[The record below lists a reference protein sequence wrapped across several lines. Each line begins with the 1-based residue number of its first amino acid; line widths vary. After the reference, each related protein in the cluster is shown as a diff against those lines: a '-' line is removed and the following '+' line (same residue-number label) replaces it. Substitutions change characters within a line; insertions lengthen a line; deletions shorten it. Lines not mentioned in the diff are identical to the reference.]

1 MAKQKSSLASF
12 GLLSMAATVIGFVV
26 ALLVSIFVLQSM
38 VNAGHRQQVG
48 ELIAAE
54 LAQQINIKESE
65 IQALLTQLAATDLAR
80 EGING
85 STSDLLQAEG
95 RLVTMI
101 PGAARVKLI
110 KLGEARP
117 DQGFPPLNY
126 TAVDLSR
133 NDLGGEPSYKSL

>member
-12 GLLSMAATVIGFVV
+12 GLLSMVATVVGFVV

-38 VNAGHRQQVG
+38 VNGGHRQQVG

-95 RLVTMI
+95 RLVAMI

-117 DQGFPPLNY
+117 DQARRHGRRLPAP
-126 TAVDLSR
+126 AR
-133 NDLGGEPSYKSL
+133 P